1 MLLPYLSHN
10 RLGQATCFRWRCSDL
25 LLVSVSGTLAGLV
38 FFVISPRS
46 MYRPLLWRE
55 EETCSQKP
63 NLQLKGE
70 PTQWQPLKCEGYSNA
85 VLDGRGWLTASPVAF
100 QLHLCIKDKNPR
112 AIEKG
117 PHFRLL
123 CWSDIIFYCSFG
135 SLPAVDAPANLGLYA
150 CCVSTSGLCTH
161 TAHLTWDSASTVL
174 GGLIY

>member
-1 MLLPYLSHN
+1 MPLPYLSHN

-46 MYRPLLWRE
+46 MYRPLLLRE

-100 QLHLCIKDKNPR
+100 QLHLCIKDKIPEQLKR
-112 AIEKG
+112 DLT
-117 PHFRLL
+117 FWLL
-123 CWSDIIFYCSFG
+123 RNSDIIIYCSFG
-135 SLPAVDAPANLGLYA
+135 SLPAVNMPANWGLCGLA
-150 CCVSTSGLCTH
+150 CCVSTSGLCTFCKR
-161 TAHLTWDSASTVL
+161 
-174 GGLIY
+174 